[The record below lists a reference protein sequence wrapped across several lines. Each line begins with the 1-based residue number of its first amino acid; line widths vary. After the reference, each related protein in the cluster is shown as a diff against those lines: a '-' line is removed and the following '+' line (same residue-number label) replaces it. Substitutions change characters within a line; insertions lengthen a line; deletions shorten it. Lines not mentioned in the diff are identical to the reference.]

1 LSKLA
6 KPNNLPMSFTIQ
18 DTEWLLRLIMA
29 SEVSGKDIE
38 QAAVT
43 VMKLKELHNKLL
55 NVGV

>member
-1 LSKLA
+1 
-6 KPNNLPMSFTIQ
+6 MSFTIQ